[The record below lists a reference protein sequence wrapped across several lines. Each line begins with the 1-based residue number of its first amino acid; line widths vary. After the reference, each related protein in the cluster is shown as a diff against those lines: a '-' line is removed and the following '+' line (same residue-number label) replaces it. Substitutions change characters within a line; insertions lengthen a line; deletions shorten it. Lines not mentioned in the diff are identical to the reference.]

1 VGSWWAI
8 PALVGAA
15 VVIAA
20 IDGDS
25 GLRTWWRLRADLE
38 EARARIE
45 LLREEVGS
53 RRDAAH
59 SLEEDEFAIERA
71 IRERLE
77 YVRPGETLV
86 RTGCDDDATSRFN

>member
-8 PALVGAA
+8 PALVAA
-15 VVIAA
+15 ALVFAA

-38 EARARIE
+38 EAHARIAV
-45 LLREEVGS
+45 LREEVGS
-53 RRDAAH
+53 RRDAAR
-59 SLEEDEFAIERA
+59 SLAEDEFAIERA

-86 RTGCDDDATSRFN
+86 RMRARDDVNNRFH

>member
-15 VVIAA
+15 VIFAA

-25 GLRTWWRLRADLE
+25 GLRNWWRLRADLD
-38 EARARIE
+38 EARARIA

-59 SLEEDEFAIERA
+59 SLERDEFAIERA

-86 RTGCDDDATSRFN
+86 KLRSGEDASSRFH

>member
-8 PALVGAA
+8 PALVAA
-15 VVIAA
+15 ALVFAA

-25 GLRTWWRLRADLE
+25 GLRTWWRLRADLS
-38 EARARIE
+38 EARARIA
-45 LLREEVGS
+45 LLREDVGS

-59 SLEEDEFAIERA
+59 SLEDDEFAIERA

-86 RTGCDDDATSRFN
+86 KLRRPEDANHRFH

>member
-1 VGSWWAI
+1 MGSWWAI
-8 PALVGAA
+8 PALVAAALVLAA
-15 VVIAA
+15 V
-20 IDGDS
+20 DDES
-25 GLRTWWRLRADLE
+25 GLRTWWRLRADLS

-45 LLREEVGS
+45 LLQEDVGS

-59 SLEEDEFAIERA
+59 SLAEDEFAIERA

-86 RTGCDDDATSRFN
+86 KLRRPEDATPRFH

>member
-15 VVIAA
+15 VIFAA

-25 GLRTWWRLRADLE
+25 GLRTWWRLRADLD
-38 EARARIE
+38 EARGRIE

-53 RRDAAH
+53 RRDSAH
-59 SLEEDEFAIERA
+59 SLEQDEFAIERA

-86 RTGCDDDATSRFN
+86 RTHSAEDTTHRFR